1 MCSRGSWIRRL
12 SQNCPPLHVGS
23 PGRRRPPT
31 RQSPALPLSSF
42 PAQVTRAYTG
52 TRAHKQGHTRTRGH
66 MNTRRDK
73 GTGVNER
80 ARANKSAR
88 APVHTCT
95 PALRLGYAGTHK
107 QTRTPTQKCPHP
119 VPAPGAPAS
128 PLPAPR
134 PLLQRPSPVSG
145 LPLTWRRCRRTR
157 APRAHPPGGPGVG
170 ARSRMA
176 ALAPAE
182 SRAGRGRPRPART
195 ALRRR
200 CQAGMPPEP
209 LRLGVRKSSTPG
221 APERSGRQLQVHSAV
236 RSQMPGTKARRVSA
250 RSPGAPPSDTN

>member
-182 SRAGRGRPRPART
+182 SRAGRGRRGRRGPLSGGGARQVCLLSPCVWESGK
-195 ALRRR
+195 AR
-200 CQAGMPPEP
+200 PPEP
-209 LRLGVRKSSTPG
+209 RKEAAANSKSTLPSEVRCREQK
-221 APERSGRQLQVHSAV
+221 PEE
-236 RSQMPGTKARRVSA
+236 
-250 RSPGAPPSDTN
+250 